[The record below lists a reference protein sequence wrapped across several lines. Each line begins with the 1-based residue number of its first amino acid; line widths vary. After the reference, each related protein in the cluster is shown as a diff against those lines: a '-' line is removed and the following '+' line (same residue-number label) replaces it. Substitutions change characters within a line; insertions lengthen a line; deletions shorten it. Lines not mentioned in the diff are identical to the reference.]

1 MRHLL
6 RLRDLPAEDIEA
18 VIRRGL
24 EIKRAGDRSW
34 RPLEGR
40 GMLLLFEK
48 TSTRTSLSFQSAMAQ
63 LGGYSVVMNW
73 KDSNFSL
80 SPIRHE
86 IRYASRNCDIV
97 MARLRSHDSLRELA
111 RYSQVP
117 VINGCDE
124 RYHPSQALADF
135 MTMLEVSG
143 RLAGNTLCYV
153 GVRNNVSNCLLE
165 GCLALGI
172 RLLLVTPLENPGA
185 VDPELDELG
194 RASGLVERRD
204 SLADAIKEAGFVY
217 TDTWIDME
225 HFNDPAYQQ
234 EKRRRIELMTPFQVN
249 AEHLAGADPWI
260 MHDMPIHPG
269 YEISEEAVDAPKSV
283 IFQQAENRMHAEKAL
298 VLHLLDL

>member
-1 MRHLL
+1 MRQLL
-6 RLRDLPAEDIEA
+6 RLRDLSGEEIKD
-18 VIRRGL
+18 VIRRGV
-24 EIKRAGDRSW
+24 EIKQANDRSW

-73 KDSNFSL
+73 KDSNFAI

-97 MARLRSHDSLRELA
+97 MARLLSNDSLRELA
-111 RYSQVP
+111 QYSMVP

-135 MTMLEVSG
+135 MTILEVSG
-143 RLAGNTLCYV
+143 RLADNTLCYV

-172 RLLLVTPLENPGA
+172 RLLLVTPVENPSA

-194 RASGLVERRD
+194 RASGLVEWRD
-204 SLADAIKEAGFVY
+204 SLVDAVKEADFVY

-225 HFNDPAYQQ
+225 HFDDPAYAD
-234 EKRRRIELMTPFQVN
+234 EKRRRVELMTPFQVN

-269 YEISEEAVDAPKSV
+269 YEISEAAVDAPKSI
-283 IFQQAENRMHAEKAL
+283 IFQQSENRMHVEKAL